1 MHNKLT
7 IMPIQTRSMTQR
19 AGEPHDLEAFHSYAE
34 DLTNYVDAKL
44 QQLNDDDD
52 DLPYS
57 EERHVASDDDSYV
70 PSEDEEE
77 DSRSWLEGD
86 EFFHEELLKDV
97 YDDHHFCPS
106 WNRCCEENLARKPI
120 KRWPEQLTTWR
131 EHFTRGQW
139 NYYIGEICWKI
150 SYDGASD
157 DVLTT
162 EEYEAAR
169 NYMHGK

>member
-1 MHNKLT
+1 MVLAQQTLT
-7 IMPIQTRSMTQR
+7 IMSIQTRSMTKR

-44 QQLNDDDD
+44 KQQHLNED
-52 DLPYS
+52 
-57 EERHVASDDDSYV
+57 SDDDSYV

-86 EFFHEELLKDV
+86 EFFHEEV

-106 WNRCCEENLARKPI
+106 WNRCCEENLARKPSQ
-120 KRWPEQLTTWR
+120 RWPEKLNTWR

-150 SYDGASD
+150 SYEGASD
-157 DVLTT
+157 DALTT
-162 EEYEAAR
+162 EEYEAAH

>member
-1 MHNKLT
+1 
-7 IMPIQTRSMTQR
+7 MPIKTRSMTKR

-44 QQLNDDDD
+44 KQQDLNED
-52 DLPYS
+52 
-57 EERHVASDDDSYV
+57 SDDDSYV

-86 EFFHEELLKDV
+86 EFFHEELVREV

-120 KRWPEQLTTWR
+120 KRWPEKLNTWR

-139 NYYIGEICWKI
+139 NYYIAEICWKI
-150 SYDGASD
+150 SYDGAD
-157 DVLTT
+157 GDALTT
-162 EEYEAAR
+162 EEYEAAH

>member
-1 MHNKLT
+1 
-7 IMPIQTRSMTQR
+7 MTQR

-34 DLTNYVDAKL
+34 DLTNYVDEKL
-44 QQLNDDDD
+44 KQLNED
-52 DLPYS
+52 
-57 EERHVASDDDSYV
+57 SDDDSYV

-86 EFFHEELLKDV
+86 EFFHEDLKEV

-120 KRWPEQLTTWR
+120 KRWPEQLNTWR

-150 SYDGASD
+150 SYEGASD
-157 DVLTT
+157 DDLTT

>member
-1 MHNKLT
+1 MVLAQQTLT
-7 IMPIQTRSMTQR
+7 IMPIQTRSMTKR

-44 QQLNDDDD
+44 KQQDLNED
-52 DLPYS
+52 
-57 EERHVASDDDSYV
+57 SDDDSYV

-77 DSRSWLEGD
+77 DSRSWLEGN
-86 EFFHEELLKDV
+86 EFFHEEFLKEV

-150 SYDGASD
+150 SYEGASD
-157 DVLTT
+157 DELTT
-162 EEYEAAR
+162 EEYAAAR